1 MKRVLFTL
9 LVLGI
14 GMQLQAQTSTKKDTK
29 SISDEING
37 HINKMDSALTNTD
50 WDKIQRAI
58 DTTAIILERNAEH
71 VVEVVSEIDLGK
83 LLKTMQKVGEAV
95 EKEVNIEKIEEG
107 FNKISESLDK
117 AIKEIAEDLSSDEK
131 KAEKTK

>member
-9 LVLGI
+9 LVLGF
-14 GMQLQAQTSTKKDTK
+14 GMQVQAQTCTKKDTK
-29 SISDEING
+29 SISEEING

-95 EKEVNIEKIEEG
+95 EKEVNTEKIEEG

-117 AIKEIAEDLSSDEK
+117 AIKEIAEDLTSDEK

>member
-9 LVLGI
+9 LVLGF
-14 GMQLQAQTSTKKDTK
+14 GMQVQAQTSTKKDTK
-29 SISDEING
+29 SISEEING

-95 EKEVNIEKIEEG
+95 EKEVNTEKIEEG